1 MSSKQFFNIVLKI
14 FGLFFLREILNT
26 VPQLISTLIMMFTDE
41 DVSKSLFI
49 FLGAF
54 IVLTFYIVMTYQL
67 IFKTPRIVEKLKLDQ
82 DFNEQRFDFKIPK
95 AEVLNISLIVIAGI
109 ILVNQIPILVVD
121 IFEIVQVKRFSFG
134 ETKTDYTYVIIS
146 VVKIIIAA
154 LLLGERVRIVDF
166 ILARQAKTDKV
177 QILEKSDDKDQ

>member
-14 FGLFFLREILNT
+14 FGLFFLIEILNT

-41 DVSKSLFI
+41 EVYKGLFV

-54 IVLTFYIVMTYQL
+54 VVLTFYVVLTYQL
-67 IFKTPRIVEKLKLDQ
+67 IFKTPRIIDKLKLDQ

-95 AEVLNISLIVIAGI
+95 AEVLTISLIVIAGI
-109 ILVNQIPILVVD
+109 ILVNQIPILVKE
-121 IFEIVQVKRFSFG
+121 IFEIIQIRRFTFG
-134 ETKTDYTYVIIS
+134 DNKIDYGYCVIAA
-146 VVKIIIAA
+146 VKIVIAA

-166 ILARQAKTDKV
+166 ILARQAKTDEV